1 MSAWGAEL
9 IREGQIARRHL
20 FENDTL
26 VVDEVVFTPGASPG
40 VHSHDVAGVRYVLEG
55 EILFQEADGRRWT
68 KRAGDVYWEGI
79 GNFHYTKNV
88 GPGRLVLLEV
98 LLKPAHRP

>member
-1 MSAWGAEL
+1 MTAWSPDL
-9 IREGQIARRHL
+9 KKEGQITRRNL
-20 FENDTL
+20 FQNDTL
-26 VVDEVVFTPGASPG
+26 VVDEVTFTPGASPG

-68 KRAGDVYWEGI
+68 KTQGDVYWEGTGI
-79 GNFHYTKNV
+79 THYTKSV

-98 LLKPAHRP
+98 LLK

>member
-1 MSAWGAEL
+1 MSTWGKEL
-9 IREGQIARRHL
+9 VREGQITRRHL

-26 VVDEVVFTPGASPG
+26 VMDEVVFTPGASPG

-79 GNFHYTKNV
+79 GNLHYTKNV